1 MTQLMRMF
9 IPIFMLIMFD
19 RIFPLQFRLIYKEI
33 TGNYSAPDTKQ
44 QVQFDLRMQTIMGS
58 LD

>member
-19 RIFPLQFRLIYKEI
+19 RIFPVQFHLIYKEI
-33 TGNYSAPDTKQ
+33 TGDYRAPDTKQ
-44 QVQFDLRMQTIMGS
+44 QVQFDLRMGS